1 LIYTLSKL
9 IERRDYERIV
19 NWDDFVRKFNFV
31 IDRTISAL
39 KKNDNESYA
48 ANMQEARGFLESV
61 SGDLKYYIQEVLRKA
76 SINKGSRIY
85 EHGISL
91 GQTAKLLG
99 ISEWELLEYTGQSK
113 IADMKFSDTLEI
125 RKRAKM
131 ALEFL
136 A

>member
-1 LIYTLSKL
+1 MIYTLSKL